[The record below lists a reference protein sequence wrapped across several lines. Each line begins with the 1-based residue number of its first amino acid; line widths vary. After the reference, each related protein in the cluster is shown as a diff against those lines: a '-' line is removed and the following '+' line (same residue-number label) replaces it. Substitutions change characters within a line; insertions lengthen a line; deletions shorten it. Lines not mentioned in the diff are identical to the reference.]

1 MIGTTPLRST
11 VALTPKDATGA
22 AKPNGI
28 PRSTFSEALSPER
41 RSSAQAL
48 SASDDMGRFPVVAV
62 A

>member
-28 PRSTFSEALSPER
+28 PRLYF
-41 RSSAQAL
+41 Q
-48 SASDDMGRFPVVAV
+48 
-62 A
+62 